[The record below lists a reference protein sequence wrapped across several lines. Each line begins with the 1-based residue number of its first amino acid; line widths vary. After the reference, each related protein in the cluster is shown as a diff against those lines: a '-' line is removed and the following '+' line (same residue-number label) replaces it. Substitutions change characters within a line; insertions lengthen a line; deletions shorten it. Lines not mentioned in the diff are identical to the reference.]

1 MSIGNSTIKNFF
13 KKFSIYLGRFSILG
27 IYIYEGIFF
36 SNTNRK
42 GRITENETKDQE
54 RDRNIA

>member
-42 GRITENETKDQE
+42 GRITENETKD
-54 RDRNIA
+54 